1 MNIKE
6 DVKIMINDVIQRL
19 ATFGYEVTDAD
30 EFALKFIIQKTE
42 NYIKNNCNILL
53 IPEGL
58 HHIAVDM
65 VCGCFLNEKKAVNID
80 SLKGF
85 NLDSAIKSIQE
96 GDTNITYAI
105 GEGSKTPEQR
115 LDAFITYL
123 LTYGEKEFVTYR
135 SMTW

>member
-1 MNIKE
+1 MNKQE
-6 DVKIMINDVIQRL
+6 DVKIMINDIIQRL

-30 EFALKFIIQKTE
+30 EFALTFILQKTE
-42 NYIKNNCNILL
+42 NHIKNSCNILL

-65 VCGCFLNEKKAVNID
+65 VCGYFLNEKKAVNID

-115 LDAFITYL
+115 LDAFINYL
-123 LTYGEKEFVTYR
+123 MTYGEKEFVTYR
-135 SMTW
+135 CITW